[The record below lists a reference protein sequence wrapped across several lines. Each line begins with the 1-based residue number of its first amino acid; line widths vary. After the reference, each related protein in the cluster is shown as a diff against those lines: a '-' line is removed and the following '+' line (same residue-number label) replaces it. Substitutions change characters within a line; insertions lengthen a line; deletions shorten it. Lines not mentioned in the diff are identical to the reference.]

1 MAKKVEPN
9 VVKVDD
15 KSLEELRNLRLAQ
28 QKLQMEVG
36 AVEAHKATL
45 VSEILKVADKISTI
59 MKELEE
65 KHGKGN
71 LNLETGIISPL
82 DQKVE
87 ENVNS

>member
-15 KSLEELRNLRLAQ
+15 KSLEELRNLRAAQ
-28 QKLQMEVG
+28 QRLQMEVG

-45 VSEILKVADKISTI
+45 VSEILKVADKISTL